1 MISVIVSM
9 IVITATQKGAMTPL
23 LSWTY
28 LKEISIA
35 MKALNLTMRDDEQ
48 ILKTHSVKRRLKL
61 QRTPPSVFEQPNPIS
76 NPHVF
81 GIIAKSGDVM
91 SAIDNLDES
100 EDHVSNNAI
109 LGESIIRT
117 IEGTGMMIDN
127 AKVIQ
132 FMLIVLSVL
141 IMYVTSFSVESN
153 QLRHH

>member
-1 MISVIVSM
+1 MDRAMIPVIVTM

-23 LSWTY
+23 LSWIY

-35 MKALNLTMRDDEQ
+35 MKALNLTMRDDGQ
-48 ILKTHSVKRRLKL
+48 ILKTHSVKRRLNFLQSPMRL
-61 QRTPPSVFEQPNPIS
+61 QRTPPSVFEQPNPFS

-91 SAIDNLDES
+91 SAIENLNES

-117 IEGTGMMIDN
+117 IEGTGNDD
-127 AKVIQ
+127 
-132 FMLIVLSVL
+132 
-141 IMYVTSFSVESN
+141 
-153 QLRHH
+153 R